1 LTVGRLQQAVG
12 SSIVNCLLQTVF
24 CRLFMQQIAAGCG
37 LTPLKKSRFDFFG
50 KREK

>member
-12 SSIVNCLLQTVF
+12 SSIVQTVF